1 MLFFNCSCFCKLTP
15 GEFRSPDSYDL
26 FSSASRNMELEPVT
40 LGAWGFTGGSV
51 IFVQT
56 NLILEKIQISFAA
69 LFPIKGQ
76 KD

>member
-1 MLFFNCSCFCKLTP
+1 
-15 GEFRSPDSYDL
+15 
-26 FSSASRNMELEPVT
+26 MELEPVT

-56 NLILEKIQISFAA
+56 NLILEEIQISFAA
-69 LFPIKGQ
+69 FFPIKGQ